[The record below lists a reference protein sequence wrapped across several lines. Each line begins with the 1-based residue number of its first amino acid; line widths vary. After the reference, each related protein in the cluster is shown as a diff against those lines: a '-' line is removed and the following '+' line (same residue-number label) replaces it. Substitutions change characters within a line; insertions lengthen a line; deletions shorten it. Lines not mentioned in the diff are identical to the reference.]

1 MRAIVH
7 GKAAGN
13 QQEEGSLAGG
23 AWEPSTFP
31 NLTSYGG
38 WVLLQRDHVRP
49 SCYLHLWGSQHQQ
62 L

>member
-7 GKAAGN
+7 GKAAGT

-23 AWEPSTFP
+23 AWEPGTLP

-38 WVLLQRDHVRP
+38 WVLL
-49 SCYLHLWGSQHQQ
+49 
-62 L
+62 